1 MPVYIKTYQKC
12 DKKND
17 IISFEVETY
26 RQSQRKNITSKN
38 INFVDISKRYRL
50 LDFTI
55 YYIRSYDMLGV
66 NSINVN

>member
-1 MPVYIKTYQKC
+1 MPVYIKTYQKS

-26 RQSQRKNITSKN
+26 RQSQCKNITSKN
-38 INFVDISKRYRL
+38 INFAYIYKRKYGL

-55 YYIRSYDMLGV
+55 YYIRS
-66 NSINVN
+66 I